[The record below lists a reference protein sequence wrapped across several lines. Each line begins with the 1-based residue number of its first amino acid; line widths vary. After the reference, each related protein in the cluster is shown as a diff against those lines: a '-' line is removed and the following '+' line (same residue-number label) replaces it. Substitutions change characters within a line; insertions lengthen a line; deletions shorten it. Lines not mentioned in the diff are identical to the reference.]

1 MANCKGTHPV
11 TAKVD
16 GEMRNRLDED
26 AEDLG
31 VYRADVVREALD
43 VYVALRLAEFQ
54 CPTCGEP
61 IKIEP

>member
-1 MANCKGTHPV
+1 MADCKGTHPV

-16 GEMRNRLDED
+16 GEMRDAVDQD

-31 VYRADVVREALD
+31 WYRAEVVREALD
-43 VYVALRLAEFQ
+43 VYVLLRRADFE